1 MLPCRK
7 VPTGQTGGSLP
18 GVQKRGMKMK
28 KARRLIKGG
37 MLGKLFLTYLCVL
50 VFPLVFSVVLY
61 VHTARLLTEEAKER
75 NGRSLEQSRIMMEG
89 HIREMELLITR
100 LADNNHVLQF
110 MNLKDPQL
118 PERIGLITGLW
129 KDFSS
134 ISFADGTVEEFYI
147 WFKGQ
152 DCIITPDAI
161 YSTTEYYRSYVEG
174 VSGLSYEEWQDIV
187 TSKETYISY
196 GASYSIKK
204 RGVVCPIMDFSLSL
218 PFGSGA
224 NLEASIHVLLSQ
236 KSAQLTMAQLDGK
249 EEDEYYIFTS
259 DGIPVT
265 GKPGKSRPQAAEFLP
280 EGKKSGY
287 FTRSFDG
294 EEMLISFERSA
305 KNGWIY
311 LSLQPMKGILSQTED
326 LRNIFLIM
334 LAVCVGAGCMIAICL
349 SWWIS
354 VPIRKM
360 LRQVRAYRSE
370 AATAEKGDMV
380 VLENAIHRLMDENEY
395 VQREI
400 QKHLP
405 ILRNNFAVK
414 LLQGQ
419 ADSEQE
425 IELGMEQA
433 GISLFGR
440 RFAVVLIYISG
451 YKGAVSKEI
460 LMELSAAKAVI
471 HGLGNMNQL
480 LSLALE
486 ADLEERTVA
495 YVVPFK
501 ETEEAQC
508 AKKLLEAAREI
519 QDGLFRLVG
528 VHSVCF
534 TGRTVNSISRVDLS
548 YQDARQKMDRY
559 SISGEMA
566 DGDPN
571 GEDKGLDSHYS
582 YSMETEMR
590 LMLICREGKWEEV
603 SELLNAVY
611 EDNIRTRRLDRESLI
626 LLLGEIKGTIYKLL
640 NSIVVPTGLK
650 EEIYSQ
656 LEAQRDC
663 DFDQLGSIFQTLCGV
678 VKENKSHQSEQL
690 KEELEAYI
698 NARYADNEFYLVTLA
713 EHFNL
718 SESFLSAFIKEN
730 FKVNFSTYVQ
740 DLRMAKACYLLG
752 STQMSIDSISAKT
765 GYSSSHVFRRAFK
778 RQYGVNPN
786 QYREYVQEKK
796 GQ

>member
-1 MLPCRK
+1 MR
-7 VPTGQTGGSLP
+7 
-18 GVQKRGMKMK
+18 R
-28 KARRLIKGG
+28 ARRLIKGG
-37 MLGKLFLTYLCVL
+37 MPGKLFLTYLCVL

-110 MNLKDPQL
+110 MKLKEPEL
-118 PERIGLITGLW
+118 TERIGLITGLW

-161 YSTTEYYRSYVEG
+161 YTTAEYYRSYVEG
-174 VSGLSYEEWQDIV
+174 VSDLDYETWLSIV

-204 RGVVCPIMDFSLSL
+204 RGVICPVMDFSLSL

-224 NLEASIHVLLSQ
+224 NLEASIHVLMSQ
-236 KSAQLTMAQLDGK
+236 KSAQLTMAQLDGR
-249 EEDEYYIFTS
+249 EEDEYYILTK
-259 DGIPVT
+259 DGLPVT
-265 GKPGKSRPQAAEFLP
+265 GKPGKSLAGTAGFLP
-280 EGKKSGY
+280 AGKDKGY
-287 FTRSFDG
+287 FTREVEG
-294 EEMLISFERSA
+294 EEMLFSFERSE

-311 LSLQPMKGILSQTED
+311 LSVQPMKGILYQTEN
-326 LRNIFLIM
+326 LRNIFLLM
-334 LAVCVGAGCMIAICL
+334 LAACVGAGCMIAICL
-349 SWWIS
+349 SWWVS

-360 LRQVRAYRSE
+360 LRQVRAYRNE
-370 AATAEKGDMV
+370 AVTAENGDMV

-395 VQREI
+395 VQKEI

-405 ILRNNFAVK
+405 VLRNNFIVK
-414 LLQGQ
+414 LLQGKT
-419 ADSEQE
+419 DGEQE
-425 IELGMEQA
+425 IELGMEQV
-433 GISLFGR
+433 GITLYGR
-440 RFAVVLIYISG
+440 RFAVALFYISG

-460 LMELSAAKAVI
+460 LMELSGAKAVI

-495 YVVPFK
+495 YIVPFK
-501 ETEEAQC
+501 ETEESQC
-508 AKKLLEAAREI
+508 ANKLLEAAQELKE
-519 QDGLFRLVG
+519 GLFRSVG

-534 TGRTVNSISRVDLS
+534 TGRMVDSIARVDLS
-548 YQDARQKMDRY
+548 YLDAKQKMDRY
-559 SISGEMA
+559 VISGEVA

-571 GEDKGLDSHYS
+571 GDARGHDSHYR
-582 YSMETEMR
+582 YSMETEMK
-590 LMLICREGKWEEV
+590 LMLVCGDGRWDEV

-611 EDNIRTRRLDRESLI
+611 EDNIRARHLDKESLL
-626 LLLGEIKGTIYKLL
+626 LLLGEIKGTVYKLL
-640 NSIVVPTGLK
+640 NSIVVSEEERK
-650 EEIYSQ
+650 ELYSR

-663 DFDQLGSIFQTLCGV
+663 DFEQLGAIFRTLCSAV
-678 VKENKSHQSEQL
+678 QEKRSHQSEQL
-690 KEELEAYI
+690 KEDLEAYI
-698 NARYADNEFYLVTLA
+698 KAHYTENEFYLVTLA

-718 SESFLSAFIKEN
+718 SESFLSAFIKEH
-730 FKVNFSTYVQ
+730 FKVNFSAYVQ
-740 DLRMAKACYLLG
+740 DLRMAKACVLLRE
-752 STQMSIDSISAKT
+752 TQKSIDVVSAET